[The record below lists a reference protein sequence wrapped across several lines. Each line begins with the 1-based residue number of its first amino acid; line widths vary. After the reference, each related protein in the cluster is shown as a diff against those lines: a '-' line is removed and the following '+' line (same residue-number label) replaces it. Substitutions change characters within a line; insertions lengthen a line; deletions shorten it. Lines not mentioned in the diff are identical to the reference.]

1 MAEYMVKINSIPG
14 ESELAG
20 YEEQIECGSMHH
32 AIDLPVVATG
42 ATRTEGASRHGA
54 IELTHSID
62 KATPLLR
69 HAASAGTNLGQV
81 VITRMRMI
89 GGSSKLAE
97 TITLANTYVVRVD
110 TDTTLDAAQQRP
122 AEEPTEAFSLD
133 YSEIKWE
140 TKWYVDGLEKATV
153 RGGWSTATQAVV

>member
-1 MAEYMVKINSIPG
+1 MAEFMVRINSIPG
-14 ESELAG
+14 ESELTG
-20 YEEQIECGSMHH
+20 YADQIECGSMHH

-97 TITLANTYVVRVD
+97 TITLANAYVVRVD

-140 TKWYVDGLEKATV
+140 TKWYVDGDEKGTV

>member
-14 ESELAG
+14 ESLLAG
-20 YEEQIECGSMHH
+20 YTDQIECGSMHH

-69 HAASAGTNLGQV
+69 HAASAGTNLGEV
-81 VITRMRMI
+81 VITRMRMV

-97 TITLANTYVVRVD
+97 TITLSNAYVVRVD
-110 TDTTLDAAQQRP
+110 TDTTLDATKQQP
-122 AEEPTEAFSLD
+122 TEEPTEAFSLD
-133 YSEIKWE
+133 YSEIKWVA
-140 TKWYVDGLEKATV
+140 KHYVHGDDKGSV
-153 RGGWSTATQAVV
+153 RGGWSTATQSIV

>member
-1 MAEYMVKINSIPG
+1 MAEYMVKITSIPG

-20 YEEQIECGSMHH
+20 YKDQIECGGLHH

-69 HAASAGTNLGQV
+69 HAASAGTNLGEV
-81 VITRMRMI
+81 IITRMRMV
-89 GGSSKLAE
+89 GGSSKPAE
-97 TITLANTYVVRVD
+97 VITLGNAYVVRVD
-110 TDTTLDAAQQRP
+110 TDTTLDATQRQP

-140 TKWYVDGLEKATV
+140 AKHFVDGDEIGVV